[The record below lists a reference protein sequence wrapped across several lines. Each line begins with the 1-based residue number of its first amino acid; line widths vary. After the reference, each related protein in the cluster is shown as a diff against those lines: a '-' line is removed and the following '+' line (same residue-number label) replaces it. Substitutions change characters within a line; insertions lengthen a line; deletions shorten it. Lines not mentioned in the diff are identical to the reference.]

1 MIYILGIVAIIVVIA
16 LISAVGR
23 SGNQF
28 AAAHANVEWERR
40 MLSRMAAYRDFIRRE
55 GDESWQKLSD
65 NELED
70 MIANAMR
77 GFASDIAGARA
88 LVKMTF
94 WVAGAVVVIT
104 AFFLLPKIE
113 NIRQIMQDM
122 GFPIFF
128 IVLIV
133 AVLGTGFVAALV
145 VSYWREKV
153 IEQKWSR
160 GWDVNKL
167 IV

>member
-1 MIYILGIVAIIVVIA
+1 
-16 LISAVGR
+16 
-23 SGNQF
+23 
-28 AAAHANVEWERR
+28 

-94 WVAGAVVVIT
+94 WVAGAAVVCGLL
-104 AFFLLPKIE
+104 FFLDDLQGVA
-113 NIRQIMQDM
+113 RGMSM
-122 GFPIFF
+122 PIFF
-128 IVLIV
+128 ALWFA

-145 VSYWREKV
+145 VSYWREKS
-153 IEQKWSR
+153 IEKKWSR